1 MFQFQLWKTLWT
13 TLLYIY
19 ICICKNF
26 EHVLF
31 FARRNFIF
39 QSEQENSIF
48 FARFEERWR
57 VFCKIKKRAKGLS
70 FALWSLSLSLCF
82 VVFQARRSIDQIR
95 IEKHLPRT
103 FRVSKHMQMDRWKA
117 VTSGYRLAF
126 ESPETWYVATLNNAQ
141 AYFSIAYTR
150 CRCRSCKRAIVTV
163 PIYFRPFIVNNIPR
177 ILQKSRYKNYLENN
191 IFFILRT
198 TEISKIPRKF
208 STGHKISDASV

>member
-1 MFQFQLWKTLWT
+1 MDHASI
-13 TLLYIY
+13 YIY
-19 ICICKNF
+19 IYVSVRISSMSYFSLEEILYSSPSKKIVYSSHGSKNVGVYF
-26 EHVLF
+26 VKS
-31 FARRNFIF
+31 RK
-39 QSEQENSIF
+39 EQ
-48 FARFEERWR
+48 
-57 VFCKIKKRAKGLS
+57 KGYPLRS
-70 FALWSLSLSLCF
+70 DLSLSLCF